1 MQRSLETLVNLEVS
15 ALNACYLESARCPPW
30 GFQGS
35 KITAVNAGLDE
46 WDGMLDSLSE
56 LVYGCVKK
64 STLNASQGC
73 STVVVPTVASKV
85 AFPEQLRGFNVSPC
99 LSGAFRVASES
110 PNSLLKA
117 AAPEIPRCPITTART
132 ELWYLLHRWDKVGRL
147 LLALE
152 HETSPAHASNLFCLQ
167 KPDGE
172 LRQII
177 DRRPRNAVERGPPD
191 DAPKMGHVSSLLGI
205 VTDSGSYPWMS

>member
-1 MQRSLETLVNLEVS
+1 M
-15 ALNACYLESARCPPW
+15 
-30 GFQGS
+30 
-35 KITAVNAGLDE
+35 
-46 WDGMLDSLSE
+46 
-56 LVYGCVKK
+56 
-64 STLNASQGC
+64 
-73 STVVVPTVASKV
+73 
-85 AFPEQLRGFNVSPC
+85 
-99 LSGAFRVASES
+99 
-110 PNSLLKA
+110 
-117 AAPEIPRCPITTART
+117 
-132 ELWYLLHRWDKVGRL
+132 GRL

>member
-1 MQRSLETLVNLEVS
+1 M
-15 ALNACYLESARCPPW
+15 

-85 AFPEQLRGFNVSPC
+85 AFPEQLRGFNVSPVC
-99 LSGAFRVASES
+99 LVLSGLLLSHRTRSLKQL
-110 PNSLLKA
+110 LLKS
-117 AAPEIPRCPITTART
+117 
-132 ELWYLLHRWDKVGRL
+132 HV
-147 LLALE
+147 AL
-152 HETSPAHASNLFCLQ
+152 
-167 KPDGE
+167 
-172 LRQII
+172 
-177 DRRPRNAVERGPPD
+177 
-191 DAPKMGHVSSLLGI
+191 
-205 VTDSGSYPWMS
+205 